1 MLTKYSAVSEQRQSS
16 RPSRA
21 AIRRIR
27 ARRSANEALVRFL
40 HDRRFPLQV
49 DVTCSARRRRMTA
62 FSARTKPLAR

>member
-40 HDRRFPLQV
+40 HDRRFPLTPPAN
-49 DVTCSARRRRMTA
+49 DR
-62 FSARTKPLAR
+62 F